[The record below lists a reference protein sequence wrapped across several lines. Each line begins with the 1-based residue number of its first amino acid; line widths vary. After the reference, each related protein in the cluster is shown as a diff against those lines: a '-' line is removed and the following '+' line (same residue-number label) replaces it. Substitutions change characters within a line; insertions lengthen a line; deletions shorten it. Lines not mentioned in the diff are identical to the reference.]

1 MSGQCAECGRVSATS
16 PSDYFCS
23 DICQQRWYA
32 KQTIGYPLVSEVP
45 VPSHLARAVRRWR
58 AA

>member
-1 MSGQCAECGRVSATS
+1 MSGQCAECGRVSLTS
-16 PSDYFCS
+16 PSEYFCS

-32 KQTIGYPLVSEVP
+32 KQTVGYPLVSEVQEP
-45 VPSHLARAVRRWR
+45 AEPAREARRWR